1 MKQALFNAIE
11 ELKNT
16 KEYRSYGCPKGLEK
30 EEDIGH
36 DYLMISV
43 DGMVNYYRMDA
54 YFEYFEDLD
63 CMKLTEVYDVSY
75 WNWDDDVCLK
85 SLDMTEE
92 ELESLTDVLNQFDY

>member
-1 MKQALFNAIE
+1 MKQPLFNAIE

-16 KEYRSYGCPKGLEK
+16 RAYDTFDSPKGIEK

-36 DYLMISV
+36 DYLMLSV

-54 YFEYFEDLD
+54 YFEYCEDRD
-63 CMKLTEVYDVSY
+63 CMRLTEVYDVSY

-85 SLDMTEE
+85 SLDMTKE
-92 ELESLTDVLNQFDY
+92 ELNSLTDVLNHFSY